1 MLFFY
6 DFWLVFD
13 KAGSVN
19 FSYKLTLGAVCC
31 ETSSLLV
38 EPVDVIVLVPAR
50 ATGAATNA

>member
-38 EPVDVIVLVPAR
+38 EPVDVIVLVPAW